1 LRRETRER
9 ETRRAREKKRESV
22 HHKTHHSCN
31 IIENFLIYI
40 YIIETNAF
48 KIIVL
53 FLCVCVWVQT
63 DFHRARDR
71 LSSHVSF
78 EKEIDQKTIASQ
90 NLRHARERKERAKA
104 RSFSLETKAKKKKKI
119 KKRED
124 YFLEKVLLLR
134 RVRFTY
140 SRALLKQYKFS

>member
-1 LRRETRER
+1 M
-9 ETRRAREKKRESV
+9 
-22 HHKTHHSCN
+22 
-31 IIENFLIYI
+31 
-40 YIIETNAF
+40 
-48 KIIVL
+48 
-53 FLCVCVWVQT
+53 CVWVQT

-90 NLRHARERKERAKA
+90 NLRHARERKERARK
-104 RSFSLETKAKKKKKI
+104 SLETKAKAKKKI